1 MEIYPSA
8 SPVRR
13 RVVALDTATSML
25 SGKAPNLDI
34 FPGTATKR
42 KTGWWFNPKSMGISI
57 NIPIKMHG
65 IPR

>member
-13 RVVALDTATSML
+13 RVVALDTETSML

-34 FPGTATKR
+34 FPGTPR
-42 KTGWWFNPKSMGISI
+42 
-57 NIPIKMHG
+57 NIKLVGGLITPITMVYG
-65 IPR
+65 RYNYS